1 VVRLNGPNDE
11 AGTASRTAL
20 VDKLLL
26 TPMVAAE
33 ALGIGRS
40 KLYELL
46 ATGRLPSV
54 RLDGC
59 RRIATADLAE
69 LVDRL
74 HDADNKN

>member
-1 VVRLNGPNDE
+1 M
-11 AGTASRTAL
+11 
-20 VDKLLL
+20 DKLLL
-26 TPMVAAE
+26 TPMEAAE
-33 ALGIGRS
+33 VLGVGRS

-59 RRIATADLAE
+59 RRIANVDLAE

-74 HDADNKN
+74 RAADNKN